1 MDLNSISSIDSKI
14 NWPQFFCNNSFSTC
28 FDFFLQRMDFVLKMS
43 LSIES
48 HTKPDPPLISLGLNS
63 LSGSCESSVLEL
75 ASLQKA
81 SKKQQ
86 NNPLWTMKAWILTV
100 EVAFI
105 ITAIRKK
112 TSRLL
117 RSVGFIRWRPII
129 IVIYSIIY
137 RVHTRC
143 KFVLAPSIII
153 GRKLSNSITLWKST
167 SATIFW
173 LFFHLEKQI
182 FNTFTLESGCSL
194 YFILYCTPKMWSCVL
209 SRK

>member
-1 MDLNSISSIDSKI
+1 MSILAKFTFWQKSTFERLYSFCQKPSFKAKKVLYWQIKWKGLSKRINWIISKI
-14 NWPQFFCNNSFSTC
+14 SFY
-28 FDFFLQRMDFVLKMS
+28 F
-43 LSIES
+43 
-48 HTKPDPPLISLGLNS
+48 G
-63 LSGSCESSVLEL
+63 VLEQCPR
-75 ASLQKA
+75 AGRPSA

-143 KFVLAPSIII
+143 KFVFAPSVII

-167 SATIFW
+167 SATIFR
-173 LFFHLEKQI
+173 LFFHLEKQMI
-182 FNTFTLESGCSL
+182 HLL
-194 YFILYCTPKMWSCVL
+194 
-209 SRK
+209 

>member
-1 MDLNSISSIDSKI
+1 MTKKSYFLSADVSWVSLKISWQKVVFLSFKVMHYCSYLE
-14 NWPQFFCNNSFSTC
+14 WP
-28 FDFFLQRMDFVLKMS
+28 
-43 LSIES
+43 
-48 HTKPDPPLISLGLNS
+48 
-63 LSGSCESSVLEL
+63 LEL
-75 ASLQKA
+75 ASLWPSA

-143 KFVLAPSIII
+143 KFVFAPSIII

-167 SATIFW
+167 SATIFR
-173 LFFHLEKQI
+173 LFFHLEKQMI
-182 FNTFTLESGCSL
+182 HLL
-194 YFILYCTPKMWSCVL
+194 
-209 SRK
+209 

>member
-1 MDLNSISSIDSKI
+1 M
-14 NWPQFFCNNSFSTC
+14 
-28 FDFFLQRMDFVLKMS
+28 
-43 LSIES
+43 
-48 HTKPDPPLISLGLNS
+48 
-63 LSGSCESSVLEL
+63 VLEL
-75 ASLQKA
+75 ASLQQA

-143 KFVLAPSIII
+143 KFVFAPSIIS

-167 SATIFW
+167 SATIFR
-173 LFFHLEKQI
+173 LFFHLEENWYIWYMFLHKI
-182 FNTFTLESGCSL
+182 HSMNTLVEHRKWQPTESL
-194 YFILYCTPKMWSCVL
+194 I
-209 SRK
+209 